1 MPRDSSQN
9 PSAELQA
16 NAACFLL
23 DLPPTL
29 KTLSL
34 HPKATPAQPP
44 DSWEEEALTTT
55 SSPTS
60 SPTSNTQLPSAA
72 TEDADS
78 IPSVPP
84 PTPISP
90 THRTSNAPR
99 SSASQNLNNLE
110 WDNPYGAPTSPTPH
124 TSAAGNVNGTGGS
137 RPEKSTAAAGRMIAA
152 GLGVRQPKKSEEN
165 KAYEN
170 AIREKER
177 KRREIQRGKEKERV
191 EEMERAKR
199 GVWED

>member
-1 MPRDSSQN
+1 MPKDSSQN
-9 PSAELQA
+9 PSA
-16 NAACFLL
+16 
-23 DLPPTL
+23 L
-29 KTLSL
+29 KTHSL
-34 HPKATPAQPP
+34 NPTSTPAPPP

-72 TEDADS
+72 TEDTDS
-78 IPSVPP
+78 IPSAPP

-90 THRTSNAPR
+90 SHRTSNAPK
-99 SSASQNLNNLE
+99 SSASQNLSHLE
-110 WDNPYGAPTSPTPH
+110 WDNPYGAPTSPTPRAP
-124 TSAAGNVNGTGGS
+124 SAGNVNGIGGS

-165 KAYEN
+165 RAYEK
-170 AIREKER
+170 AIREKEK
-177 KRREIQRGKEKERV
+177 KRREIERGKEKERV